1 MALTSYSPAVTATDL
16 ARHHSEDQIAV
27 FPGFKLLYRRPKYP
41 HARPEGAALSK
52 FDRYVLSQLLVLFGF
67 FSLILVAVLWINK
80 AVSLFD
86 RLIGDGQSALV
97 FLEFSALGLPSLI
110 SILMPAAAF
119 AAAIYITNR
128 LNNESELTV
137 MQATGSSPWR
147 LARPV
152 VVFGLFVGIMLS
164 LLTHFLVPTSRYQLS
179 VREAEISKNITS
191 RLLTEGTFLHPSYG
205 VTFYIGKI
213 EPDGTLN
220 NVFLSDR
227 RNPARAVTYTAANAF
242 LVREGEAAKLIM
254 VDGLAQAYVDATQR
268 LSTTNFS
275 DFSYDISELNK
286 GPTTPNRSEREIP
299 TPEILRAGDD
309 IAELTDATPVKVLRE
324 VHARFAAPFFC
335 VATALIGFSTLLL
348 GGYSR
353 FGVWRQIGLAL
364 AVLIALEMLR
374 GAAIKAM
381 DGNIEFWPLMYA
393 PSALGIGI
401 SAAFLFKSARPGLFR
416 FRPSQGAA

>member
-1 MALTSYSPAVTATDL
+1 M
-16 ARHHSEDQIAV
+16 
-27 FPGFKLLYRRPKYP
+27 
-41 HARPEGAALSK
+41 SK